1 MRADPFVKE
10 IRLGD
15 NECCS
20 PGSANGDCKESY
32 KGAVDILGCFERLT
46 QVSQGEFGTQIVNS
60 AARWAGIPKHGPRV
74 YISKSYESF
83 RVATED

>member
-32 KGAVDILGCFERLT
+32 KGAVDILGCFERST
-46 QVSQGEFGTQIVNS
+46 QVSQGEFGT
-60 AARWAGIPKHGPRV
+60 
-74 YISKSYESF
+74 
-83 RVATED
+83 

>member
-32 KGAVDILGCFERLT
+32 KGAVDILGCFERWA
-46 QVSQGEFGTQIVNS
+46 QVLQGEFEAQFCKICGLK
-60 AARWAGIPKHGPRV
+60 AGVPKWPAVRL
-74 YISKSYESF
+74 YS
-83 RVATED
+83 